1 MCINNYFLSQCE
13 PVWIYSDWCLFSVL
27 YHLLPFSYQIW
38 EIGDFF
44 FFTYIF
50 LLHSFY
56 IFLLSFWRLNY
67 NYIFWTTSYSPVL
80 CSSGYFIQPF
90 LYSLLWTISK
100 IYLQIHLL
108 FPLVFI
114 WLLSRPIVFLFN
126 ILDIFSSSTIS
137 ICFFLTF
144 SIPQPIF
151 MVFFSFYNSWID

>member
-1 MCINNYFLSQCE
+1 MAQCVSIIIFCLNVSLFGFILIGVCLVFCI
-13 PVWIYSDWCLFSVL
+13 IYC
-27 YHLLPFSYQIW
+27 PFHIRS
-38 EIGDFF
+38 EKLGTFF
-44 FFTYIF
+44 FH
-50 LLHSFY
+50 LHSFY